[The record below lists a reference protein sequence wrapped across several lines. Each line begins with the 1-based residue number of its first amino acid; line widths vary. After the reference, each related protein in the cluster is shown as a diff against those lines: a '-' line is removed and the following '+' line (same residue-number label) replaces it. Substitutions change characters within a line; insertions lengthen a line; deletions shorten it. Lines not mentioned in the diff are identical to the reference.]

1 MDNVTLTF
9 LQGLADLLGMLPQQT
24 QADPTRGQSNRGGIT
39 SSRTRRQGQRTSSR
53 NRSDRAGRS
62 TATVTSDATTRPG
75 AIVRSPRGQL
85 ATQPSRAIVQS
96 PGGAVT
102 GGPDPNVIDVVG
114 RGNPNTANPGPQ
126 TGQPGPNRPQL
137 EPGGTRQYQASQRGA
152 RAAQGTQG
160 SGTTTGQSQGQRA
173 QAYANQTTST
183 RGYRGLGAEVLNESL
198 RGGRQPG
205 IRRGA
210 LRGGGLQALAE
221 IGGMLM
227 EQTLGRQLGKGIFD
241 LAANDPNTMA
251 GRAAQRGITAAEYM
265 DAGMPA
271 YQGPGIPRRLLEG
284 NVQPT
289 TTETPTRPI
298 KSDAELMAPVRPTQ
312 NEQQSAVPQA
322 QGAGVPPAAAPAAV
336 PTARQLQKQD
346 FDRQYDEKRAA
357 ALAISDPMAR
367 AKALEDVTT
376 FGLQLHK
383 EYFAK
388 QPYKAP

>member
-62 TATVTSDATTRPG
+62 TARVTSDASTRPG

-85 ATQPSRAIVQS
+85 ATTQP
-96 PGGAVT
+96 PGALAQRPSSALTTRMQGPSSAYT
-102 GGPDPNVIDVVG
+102 PDPFAGSATV
-114 RGNPNTANPGPQ
+114 PP
-126 TGQPGPNRPQL
+126 
-137 EPGGTRQYQASQRGA
+137 S
-152 RAAQGTQG
+152 QG
-160 SGTTTGQSQGQRA
+160 SGTTSSRA
-173 QAYANQTTST
+173 IAPGAQPNQTPRPAGPAQSTAQITST
-183 RGYRGLGAEVLNESL
+183 RGYRGLGAEVLND
-198 RGGRQPG
+198 
-205 IRRGA
+205 A
-210 LRGGGLQALAE
+210 LRGGKPTATTNRGALGKGLNQGSWQQGLAE
-221 IGGMLM
+221 LAGLVI
-227 EQTLGRQLGKGIFD
+227 ESTLGRQLGKGIFD
-241 LAANDPNTMA
+241 IAAQDPNTMA

-265 DAGMPA
+265 DAGQPA

-284 NVQPT
+284 GGTQPT
-289 TTETPTRPI
+289 TTQPQRPRQVQYPTAAETQAAAPQVVAA
-298 KSDAELMAPVRPTQ
+298 DAPPV
-312 NEQQSAVPQA
+312 
-322 QGAGVPPAAAPAAV
+322 AAPAAV

-388 QPYKAP
+388 